1 MIPYPF
7 PLLFSTFSDSTCL
20 IDDFIL
26 TYYIQIAG
34 AIDSAL
40 HTTAE
45 LLGRQNKPEN
55 VGSELDTSAPLLAL
69 GREFLTLDDQRR
81 AQKTDISSRRFKACV
96 IPKHMNVQYM
106 EVF

>member
-1 MIPYPF
+1 MHS
-7 PLLFSTFSDSTCL
+7 LLTHFE
-20 IDDFIL
+20 
-26 TYYIQIAG
+26 QIAG
-34 AIDSAL
+34 AIDSAF
-40 HTTAE
+40 HTTAQ
-45 LLGRQNKPEN
+45 LLGRPIQAKIETIDTDT
-55 VGSELDTSAPLLAL
+55 GSISPLLAL